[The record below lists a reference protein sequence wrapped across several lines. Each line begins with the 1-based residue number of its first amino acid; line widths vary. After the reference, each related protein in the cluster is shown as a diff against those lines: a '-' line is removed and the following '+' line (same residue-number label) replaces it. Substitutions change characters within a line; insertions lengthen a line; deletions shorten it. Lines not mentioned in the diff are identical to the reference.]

1 LHAGEK
7 REIIFAYGNR
17 NIQAT
22 HKTTFEITREAHLSK
37 RGTCIIAT
45 AADKALADLSSGFK
59 EKLQSRN
66 ARIDILVEAGGISE
80 RVSASGSPDLI
91 LTHPTDM
98 VVRKSSYVCKRTLA
112 IQADKAAYEFSRE
125 LVEKLKNPK
134 QEVKITLTVK
144 A

>member
-1 LHAGEK
+1 MPSREK
-7 REIIFAYGNR
+7 REIIFAYGNK

-22 HKTTFEITREAHLSK
+22 HKTTFEITKETHLSK
-37 RGTCIIAT
+37 KGTCIIAT

-59 EKLQSRN
+59 EKLRMKN
-66 ARIDILVEAGGISE
+66 AKIGILIEAGGISE
-80 RVSASGSPDLI
+80 RVSASGSPELI
-91 LTHPTDM
+91 LTHSTDM
-98 VVRKSSYVCKRTLA
+98 VVRKSSYVCSRTLA

-134 QEVKITLTVK
+134 QEVKIALTVK